1 MITSLIGKSPT
12 SLTRCRAPMISTNRR
27 LMNCDD
33 GVAKSSQIGIGFWSE
48 AGVTADFRI
57 GDHSRLLIERPCL
70 VGPRRTV
77 SADDGDPSNGR
88 EDALPESSSGMAVMA
103 SAYTSLVSTYFP

>member
-1 MITSLIGKSPT
+1 
-12 SLTRCRAPMISTNRR
+12 
-27 LMNCDD
+27 MNCQKKNRDAAK
-33 GVAKSSQIGIGFWSE
+33 AKSSQIGIGFWSE

-57 GDHSRLLIERPCL
+57 GGHSRLLIERPCP